1 MLRKLRN
8 LFVRKAE
15 SKSVSLADKIE
26 AELKRLADEAVY
38 AAYLEEMSK
47 KLADKKKMK
56 LRDLVEFEREV
67 TKRYRKYH

>member
-15 SKSVSLADKIE
+15 SKSASLADKIE

-47 KLADKKKMK
+47 KLADKKNMK